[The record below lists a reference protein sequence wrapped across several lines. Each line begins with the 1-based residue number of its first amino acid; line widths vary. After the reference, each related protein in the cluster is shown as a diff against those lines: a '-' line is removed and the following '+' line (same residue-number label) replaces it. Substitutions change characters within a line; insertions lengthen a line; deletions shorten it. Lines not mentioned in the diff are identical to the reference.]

1 MFIQVIDMQV
11 PLGQLAQLRQLIKE
25 EYLPAIRDRA
35 GFVRADLLEQ
45 VDDSNTAKLIIYW
58 SDQSALEDTNKTG
71 VLAGSTQSIAARLP
85 GLRLQ
90 KQSYIVQVT
99 VTQDDATAV

>member
-1 MFIQVIDMQV
+1 MFIQVIDMQI
-11 PLGQLAQLRQLIKE
+11 PIGQLAQLRQLIQE
-25 EYLPAIRDRA
+25 EYLPAIRNRP

-45 VDDSNTAKLIIYW
+45 VDDPNTAKLIIYW
-58 SDQSALEDTNKTG
+58 NDQASVENTQKTG

-99 VTQDDATAV
+99 ITQDDPVNV